1 APESAVGGPL
11 ALVRDGDRI
20 ELDVATRHLHLHVSD
35 DELTARRAAW
45 QPPAPAFTRGYGR
58 LYLEQVNQAP
68 LGCDFTF
75 LRGADPV
82 QATVQPKF

>member
-1 APESAVGGPL
+1 M
-11 ALVRDGDRI
+11 
-20 ELDVATRHLHLHVSD
+20 
-35 DELTARRAAW
+35 AW
-45 QPPAPAFTRGYGR
+45 APPAPAFARGYGR

-68 LGCDFTF
+68 LGCDFAF